1 MQFELQVWDAASH
14 NKLDLPYGPSYE
26 SKLAPL
32 QLGPF
37 SLWAY
42 TCQSHTHTHTRND
55 TSLHLNCSSTFFL
68 SFNFFVS
75 QVTLLM
81 ILCVWVRQ
89 NSLST
94 EQSRFYK
101 SNASR
106 SGLFFFVDK
115 PSASLCLCLQR
126 VSTVD
131 HPSLSQWTCQ
141 RWGAARSLYGTPLC
155 SGCIVGVVYSLPR
168 VVYVLVLLVRAW
180 RIQAQWPKLQIEVV
194 LPHQWGRHLQ

>member
-1 MQFELQVWDAASH
+1 MGLHLSV
-14 NKLDLPYGPSYE
+14 
-26 SKLAPL
+26 
-32 QLGPF
+32 
-37 SLWAY
+37 
-42 TCQSHTHTHTRND
+42 THTHTQTHVMTPLSIWIAARP
-55 TSLHLNCSSTFFL
+55 SFFL
-68 SFNFFVS
+68 LISSFHRWRFWWFCAFGCDK
-75 QVTLLM
+75 T
-81 ILCVWVRQ
+81 RFP
-89 NSLST
+89 LSRADFT
-94 EQSRFYK
+94 KAMLQGVDS
-101 SNASR
+101 
-106 SGLFFFVDK
+106 FFFVDK

-180 RIQAQWPKLQIEVV
+180 RIQAQWAKLQIEVV